1 MGGMEGISEYRANS
15 VIDTNSDN
23 DAIYLAEVIISW
35 PQSVCITWE
44 KVVLVDQNTVS
55 ALLLN
60 SSLKVTE
67 LRVLGVVL
75 RDLDDCSFRKLSV
88 SEIAMQLGIDR
99 SRTSLAL
106 KVLAQQKIIEQ
117 GQKIGR
123 FHTYRLL
130 L

>member
-1 MGGMEGISEYRANS
+1 M
-15 VIDTNSDN
+15 
-23 DAIYLAEVIISW
+23 
-35 PQSVCITWE
+35 
-44 KVVLVDQNTVS
+44 DQNTVS